1 MSAIQPI
8 RNNVRWLWIL
18 IVCLQSVIL
27 IPRSWAQHY
36 LTLGAGYSAAL
47 LGSDDLNLFK
57 DTYNGIYGLSLIQ
70 PMKGFDVSV
79 GMRWEIGYRRWS
91 KINMAFYLGSQN
103 FSGTDQ
109 ARFYGGERQFTLDVK
124 TYFVEFEAGRSIK
137 KFFINGVLMVFF
149 KRDVTLSSA
158 YSTSAEESKIALN
171 GTFKGITAVSTDV
184 GIALGYF
191 KEPICLTAKFTY
203 PLFTGGGS
211 RTLQDRSPDKM
222 EEGTYIFPDDYE
234 AYLYGEGYQ
243 GVKGNI
249 DGLKFMVTVAYVFKI
264 KK

>member
-1 MSAIQPI
+1 MGVMQPI
-8 RNNVRWLWIL
+8 RKNVRWPWIFIVFLSYVL
-18 IVCLQSVIL
+18 I

-57 DTYNGIYGLSLIQ
+57 DTYNGVFGLSLIQ

-109 ARFYGGERQFTLDVK
+109 ARFYAGERQFTLDVK
-124 TYFVEFEAGRSIK
+124 TYFVEFEAGRTIK
-137 KFFINGVLMVFF
+137 KFFINGVLLVFF
-149 KRDVTLSSA
+149 KRDVTLNSV
-158 YSTSAEESKIALN
+158 YSTSEEESKKALD
-171 GTFKGITAVSTDV
+171 GTFKGITAVSTDF

-191 KEPICLTAKFTY
+191 KEPICLTAKITY

-234 AYLYGEGYQ
+234 AYLFGEGYQ
-243 GVKGNI
+243 GVKSNI